1 MMSSCCQARRNC
13 RASQNV
19 QVSALVET
27 SRARVRQRLEREGWF
42 LARRGRAHDIYRHA
56 EVEGILT
63 LPRHRQLTPVVARS
77 IAKKA
82 GWSEEERR

>member
-1 MMSSCCQARRNC
+1 MGRKRGLCAPVE
-13 RASQNV
+13 RASICT
-19 QVSALVET
+19 VET

-63 LPRHRQLTPVVARS
+63 LPRHRQLTPAVARS
-77 IAKKA
+77 IAKQA